1 MKNINELLKRDGLSV
16 ASYQDRGKW
25 VAPCSRWVW
34 GWFDDGREFSG
45 VVVRGDLV
53 ALIRTYGDDCCTGY
67 AVNCKD
73 KIKMTGV
80 NMFKSCVGNIK
91 FREV

>member
-16 ASYQDRGKW
+16 ASYKERGKW
-25 VAPCSRWVW
+25 LAPCSRWVW
-34 GWFDDGREFSG
+34 GWFNDGTEFSG
-45 VVVRGDLV
+45 VTVKGDLV
-53 ALIRTYGDDCCTGY
+53 ALVRTCGNDCTGY

-73 KIKMTGV
+73 KIKIAGV
-80 NMFKSCVGNIK
+80 NMFKSCTGNIN